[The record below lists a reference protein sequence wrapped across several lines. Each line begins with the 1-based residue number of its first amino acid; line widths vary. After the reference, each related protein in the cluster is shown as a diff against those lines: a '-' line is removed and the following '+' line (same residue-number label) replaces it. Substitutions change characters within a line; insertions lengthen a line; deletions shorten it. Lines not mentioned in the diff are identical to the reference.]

1 MFKSFLDKHTAFANG
16 RGEIIPTYKRI
27 VPLVDDLLFQRSAA
41 EHGVQRTLRLWAWL
55 KNNLVLGLRR

>member
-27 VPLVDDLLFQRSAA
+27 VPLVDGFLFQRSAA
-41 EHGVQRTLRLWAWL
+41 EQGVQRTLRLWAWL
-55 KNNLVLGLRR
+55 KNVVGLGSRR